1 MQNKSISGKVWGNP
15 KPNSCTPIMH
25 QEIFASD
32 HQWIPGELLAL
43 RLIFLNDTTS
53 VFVHT
58 TAVTP
63 PDTVYT
69 AAALLAAAL
78 LAAALLAVAL
88 FALAFFSF
96 AVLPVAI
103 ADLAFL
109 GLGEYTLL
117 LVTPTAIALL

>member
-1 MQNKSISGKVWGNP
+1 
-15 KPNSCTPIMH
+15 MH

-32 HQWIPGELLAL
+32 HQWIPGELLTL

-78 LAAALLAVAL
+78 FALAL

-103 ADLAFL
+103 AVTAGTKMDRLPVQILYAQKQTKQATKWK
-109 GLGEYTLL
+109 GLMR
-117 LVTPTAIALL
+117 P

>member
-1 MQNKSISGKVWGNP
+1 
-15 KPNSCTPIMH
+15 MH

-69 AAALLAAAL
+69 AAALLS
-78 LAAALLAVAL
+78 VAL

-103 ADLAFL
+103 ADLACL
-109 GLGEYTLL
+109 GLGEYTLP

>member
-1 MQNKSISGKVWGNP
+1 MIYAYAQSKQSLT
-15 KPNSCTPIMH
+15 CMH

-69 AAALLAAAL
+69 AAALLA
-78 LAAALLAVAL
+78 VAL

>member
-1 MQNKSISGKVWGNP
+1 
-15 KPNSCTPIMH
+15 MH

-69 AAALLAAAL
+69 AAALLA
-78 LAAALLAVAL
+78 
-88 FALAFFSF
+88 LAFFSF

-117 LVTPTAIALL
+117 LVTPAAIALL